1 VTGDG
6 LELDAELL
14 DVEPLDVEPLEL
26 PLSTPLV
33 EGSSELVDELP
44 ELVDEPLELVVVT
57 ELLPVA
63 LPADAASAGSLPSTI
78 CT

>member
-1 VTGDG
+1 V
-6 LELDAELL
+6 L
-14 DVEPLDVEPLEL
+14 PLVLPDESSEL

-33 EGSSELVDELP
+33 EESSELVDELS